1 MLKPTPNDSETPV
14 NTIQVADSG
23 DPGLFAGEPLE
34 GSGFEEERPETDFEW
49 RD

>member
-1 MLKPTPNDSETPV
+1 MLKPTRNNSETSV
-14 NTIQVADSG
+14 NTIQATGSEDA
-23 DPGLFAGEPLE
+23 GLFAVEPLE